1 MSRDCPYCGASFV
14 EGWSGRIFKCG
25 TDIDRVHGDFRVEEC
40 YKREITQL
48 RTELLRCYNVIPGIE
63 KVEKLPAVIL
73 GGCVSDTV
81 HAFTTGQIEDK
92 RRLNIKLDSLMQ
104 CVDEVSEAA
113 TDVQDW
119 NGTRLG
125 DAIQLLQAAKASSH
139 A

>member
-1 MSRDCPYCGASFV
+1 MTPVSIPPDPYQVALK
-14 EGWSGRIFKCG
+14 ELREAK
-25 TDIDRVHGDFRVEEC
+25 EEIRLLTA
-40 YKREITQL
+40 YSERL
-48 RTELLRCYNVIPGIE
+48 RAELLSCYNVIPGIE
-63 KVEKLPAVIL
+63 KVEKLPDLIL
-73 GGCVSDTV
+73 SGCVSDTI

-125 DAIQLLQAAKASSH
+125 DAIQLLQAAKGIPH